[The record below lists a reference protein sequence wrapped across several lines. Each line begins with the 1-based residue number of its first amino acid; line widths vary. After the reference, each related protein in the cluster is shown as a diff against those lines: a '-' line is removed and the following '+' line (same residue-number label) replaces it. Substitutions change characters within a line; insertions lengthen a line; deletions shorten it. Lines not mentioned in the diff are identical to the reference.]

1 MAPARE
7 LWAATLCLACT
18 ACLAAASVEQAV
30 QQTLIAPEHRT
41 MAFVYLWYG
50 NPEHDGDY
58 KHWNH
63 EVLPHWQEHV
73 SRQYPQVGRRFQP
86 PGELHSP
93 FYPLR
98 GPYSSADQQL
108 LVEQFQEMKAA
119 GIGVA
124 VVSWWGPAWRNG
136 THDTQGVST
145 DDRLPTLLAAAAR
158 AGIAVAFH
166 LEPYPGRSADTV
178 REDLQYL
185 VRRPEVAAS
194 PAVLRL
200 GPHRL
205 PLYFVYD
212 SYHIPPADWAALL
225 MPGSGSSLRG
235 GDGDGVFIGLW
246 LNPGD
251 GDSQLLPGGF
261 DGFYTYFASEAVSFG
276 ANPANWPEL
285 AAWARQH
292 GRLFIPSVGPG
303 YDDSRIRPWNAAA
316 TRSREGGA
324 RYRRWW
330 QAALAVQPA
339 AVSITSYNEW
349 GEGTQIEPAKVFPA
363 PNGSSTGSSSADA
376 DGSNSSGGGGGGGEQ
391 HYQSYGGQPRRDEW
405 LYMSITAEYA
415 LQLQQQQGTAE
426 VASPGP
432 QHTEL

>member
-1 MAPARE
+1 MTPSCFLAA
-7 LWAATLCLACT
+7 LTVGAATARRDR
-18 ACLAAASVEQAV
+18 LAA
-30 QQTLIAPEHRT
+30 
-41 MAFVYLWYG
+41 
-50 NPEHDGDY
+50 
-58 KHWNH
+58 
-63 EVLPHWQEHV
+63 
-73 SRQYPQVGRRFQP
+73 QYQRVALNGAGWQVG
-86 PGELHSP
+86 S
-93 FYPLR
+93 
-98 GPYSSADQQL
+98 
-108 LVEQFQEMKAA
+108 
-119 GIGVA
+119 
-124 VVSWWGPAWRNG
+124 
-136 THDTQGVST
+136 QGVSNPT
-145 DDRLPTLLAAAAR
+145 VLHTSSANAHFLSWLP
-158 AGIAVAFH
+158 
-166 LEPYPGRSADTV
+166 
-178 REDLQYL
+178 
-185 VRRPEVAAS
+185 
-194 PAVLRL
+194 VL
-200 GPHRL
+200 P
-205 PLYFVYD
+205 VE
-212 SYHIPPADWAALL
+212 
-225 MPGSGSSLRG
+225 
-235 GDGDGVFIGLW
+235 
-246 LNPGD
+246 
-251 GDSQLLPGGF
+251 
-261 DGFYTYFASEAVSFG
+261 GFYTYFASEAVSFG

-303 YDDSRIRPWNAAA
+303 YDDSRIRRGLFGGPDGLTACRWGCKTANGAALACMQLYASAVHYHSCLAELKPRPRRLLVTSLLVIPPSSRPWNAAA

-349 GEGTQIEPAKVFPA
+349 GELALAAVWLGVGALVHARTPHWPNLPSVPCPSNCGYALCGNQASPPHLARCAGEGTQIEPAKVFPA